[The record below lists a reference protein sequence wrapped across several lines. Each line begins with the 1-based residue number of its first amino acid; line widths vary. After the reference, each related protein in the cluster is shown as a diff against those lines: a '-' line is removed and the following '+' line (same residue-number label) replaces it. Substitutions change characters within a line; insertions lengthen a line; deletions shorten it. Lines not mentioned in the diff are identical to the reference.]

1 MLPFLAEHFLNAVW
15 GPFRLL
21 QSHLILILIGACS
34 CTLLT
39 WLLLPRL
46 WDHLPHDRGKNF
58 VAGSEKAKGKPTG
71 AGFITTLI
79 FLVCIFFTMP
89 FFAEYAIIGLCLFA
103 IMMTGYLDDRS
114 SADWGQ
120 LKKGLLDLAI
130 SAVAAWT
137 VGYWQSQIAETP
149 SPTLWLP
156 FFKGSLPGGAFLVPM
171 WLYVIVGTAL
181 LWIMINVVNCS
192 DGVDGVAGSLA
203 LYGLV
208 GMGVFLYGVMG
219 HEGITSYLLLP
230 HLENGASWATCIFTA
245 AGGLCAY
252 LWYNAQPS
260 QVLMGDAGSRF
271 YGLLL
276 GLAVLVSGNPFM
288 FLVAAPILFVNGGA
302 GLIKLI
308 LLRTLKKLGYDT
320 RPPLSITVKPI
331 HPENFATDEEAAKQC
346 LFVRFLHRYRFPVH
360 DHCRKN
366 LGWSDP
372 QVLIRFMLL
381 QTAIMPLVIILIIK
395 LR

>member
-1 MLPFLAEHFLNAVW
+1 MLPYLANHYLSSIW

-21 QSHLILILIGACS
+21 ESHLILMLIGACS

-39 WLLLPRL
+39 WFLLPKTWHL
-46 WDHLPHDRGKNF
+46 LPHDRGKNF

-71 AGFITTLI
+71 AGLITTLI
-79 FLVCIFFTMP
+79 FLGCLFCVMP
-89 FFAEYAIIGLCLFA
+89 FFMEYAIIGICLFA

-114 SADWGQ
+114 QADWGQ

-130 SAVAAWT
+130 SMVAAWAI
-137 VGYWQSQIAETP
+137 GHWQAQISETDGP
-149 SPTLWLP
+149 LIWLP
-156 FFKGSLPGGAFLVPM
+156 FFKGPLSGGAFMLPI
-171 WLYVIVGTAL
+171 WLYVIIGTTL
-181 LWIMINVVNCS
+181 LWVMINVVNCS

-203 LYGLV
+203 LYGLF
-208 GMGVFLYGVMG
+208 GMGFFLYVVLG
-219 HEGITSYLLLP
+219 HEGITKYLLLP
-230 HLENGASWATCIFTA
+230 HLENGASWAICIFTA

-252 LWYNAQPS
+252 LWFNAHPS
-260 QVLMGDAGSRF
+260 MVLMGDAGSRF
-271 YGLLL
+271 YGLLI
-276 GLAVLVSGNPFM
+276 GISVLVSGNPLM
-288 FLVAAPILFVNGGA
+288 FLVAAPILFINGGA

-308 LLRTLKKLGYDT
+308 LLRLMKKMGYDT
-320 RPPLSITVKPI
+320 RPPRSIVANPI

-346 LFVRFLHRYRFPVH
+346 LLVRFLHHYRFPVH

-366 LGWSDP
+366 LGWSDS

-381 QTAIMPLVIILIIK
+381 QTAIMPLVIIVMIK

>member
-1 MLPFLAEHFLNAVW
+1 MFPFLAKNYLTAIW

-21 QSHLILILIGACS
+21 ESHLMLILIGACA

-39 WLLLPRL
+39 WFLLPRL
-46 WDHLPHDRGKNF
+46 WDRLPHDRGKNF

-79 FLVCIFFTMP
+79 FLACAFCVMP

-114 SADWGQ
+114 TTDWGQ
-120 LKKGLLDLAI
+120 LKKGLLDLAVSI
-130 SAVAAWT
+130 LAAWT
-137 VGYWQSQIAETP
+137 IGHWQSRIAELP
-149 SPTLWLP
+149 GPTMWLP
-156 FFKGSLPGGAFLVPM
+156 FVKGPLPGGAFLLPM
-171 WLYVIVGTAL
+171 WLYVIIGAAL
-181 LWIMINVVNCS
+181 LWMMINVVNCS

-203 LYGLV
+203 LYGLF
-208 GMGVFLYGVMG
+208 GMGVFFYIIMG
-219 HEGITSYLLLP
+219 HEVVTSYLLIP
-230 HLENGASWATCIFTA
+230 HLENGASWAACIFTA
-245 AGGLCAY
+245 IGGLCAY
-252 LWYNAQPS
+252 LWYNASPS

-276 GLAVLVSGNPFM
+276 GIAVLVSGNPFM
-288 FLVAAPILFVNGGA
+288 FLVAAPILLVNGGA
-302 GLIKLI
+302 GLIKLTV
-308 LLRTLKKLGYDT
+308 LRMLKKLGYDT
-320 RPPLSITVKPI
+320 RPPLSIVPNPI
-331 HPENFATDEEAAKQC
+331 HPENFATDEEAARQC
-346 LFVRFLHRYRFPVH
+346 LLVRFLHRYRFPVH

-366 LGWSDP
+366 LHWSDS

-381 QTAIMPLVIILIIK
+381 QTAIMPMVIILIIK